1 MILYFP
7 ASRTMRNKFPC
18 LSYPVYGI
26 FYISPSRL
34 IQWKWN
40 YTEQKCK
47 TCEWLWNHSNSKVWN
62 IASEKDWSALKKPK
76 KLWECCRW
84 EFTKEQNLPENWGKG
99 DPCYNRNR
107 NYRFSKYY
115 FKKKKKKESLWL
127 KTVSWSHLPC
137 LFHGPPFLKHWPT
150 ASAWSAGPV
159 LPCPSP
165 KLMSPASSSSSERG
179 VLSISCTWLL
189 WGWRCSLLE

>member
-107 NYRFSKYY
+107 NYNNTITFFSYSLT
-115 FKKKKKKESLWL
+115 FKCSEDRNKRSLN
-127 KTVSWSHLPC
+127 KSE
-137 LFHGPPFLKHWPT
+137 LFNQLFVPG
-150 ASAWSAGPV
+150 
-159 LPCPSP
+159 
-165 KLMSPASSSSSERG
+165 
-179 VLSISCTWLL
+179 TWHMDNNNNNHNQ
-189 WGWRCSLLE
+189 S